1 MISTPAVADETNDTA
16 PPTTAIDMVFERLLI
31 DIVKGVHVAGA
42 RLPAERDLSKQ
53 LGTSRPTLREA
64 LRRLGE
70 WNLVE
75 PRRGSGVVVKPYR
88 DWSIEVIPEYI
99 RHGKPGPGQ
108 PTIARMVIDLFSLRR
123 SMILEVLRYTVS
135 RIPINASD
143 ASRAAVARAWSMRS
157 NPKQFRR
164 EDFEV
169 MRCIVESA
177 GFVPGLWLLNRIS
190 QIWLNI
196 ADAVHFATAP
206 HQDYVPALTSFFD
219 LIDAG
224 KANEAHDVI
233 AAYLQRYDDAMVQA
247 LEMMT

>member
-1 MISTPAVADETNDTA
+1 MFSTPLATNKEIEET
-16 PPTTAIDMVFERLLI
+16 PPTTAIDMVFDRLLT

-53 LGTSRPTLREA
+53 LDASRPTLREA

-75 PRRGSGVVVKPYR
+75 PKRGSGVVVKPYR

-108 PTIARMVIDLFSLRR
+108 PTIARILVDLFSLRR
-123 SMILEVLRYTVS
+123 VLILEVLRYTIS
-135 RIPINASD
+135 RIPVNASQ
-143 ASRAAVARAWSMRS
+143 ASRAAMDRAWSLR
-157 NPKQFRR
+157 NKPKQFPR

-177 GFVPGLWLLNRIS
+177 GFVPGLWLLNRVS
-190 QIWLNI
+190 RIWFNI
-196 ADAVHFATAP
+196 ADAVHFAIVP
-206 HQDYVPALTSFFD
+206 REDYVPTFTNFFD

-224 KANEAHDVI
+224 KSKEAHDVMS
-233 AAYLQRYDDAMVQA
+233 AYLQRHDDQMLKM
-247 LEMMT
+247 LEMLS